1 MSERAFYQ
9 GLPSLHRSLKEIL
22 SEPELFLPV
31 PESWFVIVTDVKGS
45 TKAVAE
51 GRYREVNTIAASGV
65 IACLNVAQKHNV
77 QIAFLYGGD
86 GVTLLVPAELHE
98 EMIEAL
104 KALRANTQVSYG
116 LSLRVGS
123 VQVHDVYASGASV
136 RVAKWS
142 VAPGY
147 DQAVF
152 LGDGLSYAD
161 KVIKADMSTGDVGE
175 EEPGAVDLSGLMCRW
190 KDVKPA
196 KSAEEVIC
204 VIVQAMRASEQAT
217 VYQEVL
223 ACFDEIYGSY
233 EKRHPITARALSP
246 SVNIGNLRLKGQ
258 LMRGNPD
265 LFSLINEALRALM
278 SSILFRYS
286 LKIGRFDPVV
296 YIQELIAA
304 TDTLHLSG
312 TLYTVMMGKESQRI
326 ALREALDVLE
336 EKGKLIYGLAPCP
349 SAVVT
354 CYVPRYD
361 KGHTHF
367 LDGTGGGYTQASKEF
382 KAKLR
387 KE

>member
-9 GLPSLHRSLKEIL
+9 ELPSLRRSLKEIL
-22 SEPELFLPV
+22 SEPELFQDV

-65 IACLNVAQKHNV
+65 IACLNVAQTRNV

-86 GVTLLVPAELHE
+86 GVTLLVPEELHE
-98 EMIEAL
+98 EVIQAL

-123 VQVHDVYASGASV
+123 IQMRDVYASGASV

-147 DQAVF
+147 DQAIF

-161 KVIKADMSTGDVGE
+161 KIIKADMGTAEVGE
-175 EEPGAVDLSGLMCRW
+175 EEPGIVDLSGLMCRW
-190 KDVKPA
+190 KDVRPA

-204 VIVQAMRASEQAT
+204 VIAQATQVEEQAT

-223 ACFDEIYGSY
+223 GLFDSVYGPY

-246 SVNIGNLRLKGQ
+246 SINIRNLRLKGQ
-258 LMRGNPD
+258 LAHGG
-265 LFSLINEALRALM
+265 LAILSLINETIRAM
-278 SSILFRYS
+278 TSSFLFRYS
-286 LKIGRFDPVV
+286 LKIGGFDPAV

-312 TLYTVMMGKESQRI
+312 TLYTVMMGKEVQRK
-326 ALREALDVLE
+326 ALRVGLDALE
-336 EKGKLIYGLAPCP
+336 QQGRLIYGLAPCP

-354 CYVPRYD
+354 CYVPHYD

-387 KE
+387 KT